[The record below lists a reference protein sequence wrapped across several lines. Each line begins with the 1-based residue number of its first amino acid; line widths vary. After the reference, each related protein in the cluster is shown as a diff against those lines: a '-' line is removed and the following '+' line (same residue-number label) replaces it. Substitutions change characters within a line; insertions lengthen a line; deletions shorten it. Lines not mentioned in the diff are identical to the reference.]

1 MTSKSSGSRKALI
14 IMANYTFLNKDTK
27 KEFDID
33 MPISQLDTYKAE
45 NPNLEQ
51 LIKRAPAIADPSRL
65 GLHKPDAG
73 FRDVLK
79 RVKKASGRSNK
90 INTW

>member
-1 MTSKSSGSRKALI
+1 
-14 IMANYTFLNKDTK
+14 MANYTFLDTRSN

-33 MPISQLDTYKAE
+33 MPISELDTYKAQ
-45 NPNLEQ
+45 NPHLEQ
-51 LIKRAPAIADPSRL
+51 IISRAPALADPSRL
-65 GLHKPDAG
+65 GLRKPDGG

-79 RVKKASGRSNK
+79 RIKKASGRSNK

>member
-1 MTSKSSGSRKALI
+1 
-14 IMANYTFLNKDTK
+14 MANYSFRDTK
-27 KEFDID
+27 TNKEFEVD
-33 MPISQLDTYKAE
+33 MPISQLDAYKAE

-51 LIKRAPAIADPSRL
+51 FISRAPALADPTRL

>member
-1 MTSKSSGSRKALI
+1 
-14 IMANYTFLNKDTK
+14 MANYTFYDTKKK

-33 MPISQLDTYKAE
+33 MPISELDAYKAN
-45 NPNLEQ
+45 NPHLQ
-51 LIKRAPAIADPSRL
+51 QRIKTAPAIADPTRL
-65 GLHKPDAG
+65 GLRKPDAG

-79 RVKKASGRSNK
+79 RVKKASRRKNT

>member
-1 MTSKSSGSRKALI
+1 
-14 IMANYTFLNKDTK
+14 MANYTFLNLETNE
-27 KEFDID
+27 EFDID
-33 MPISQLDTYKAE
+33 MPMSQLDTYKAE

-51 LIKRAPAIADPSRL
+51 IIKRAPAIADPSRL
-65 GLHKPDAG
+65 GLRKPDAG

-79 RVKKASGRSNK
+79 RVKKASGRNNT

>member
-1 MTSKSSGSRKALI
+1 MTSRSSGSRKAL
-14 IMANYTFLNKDTK
+14 MANYTFRNKDTK

-51 LIKRAPAIADPSRL
+51 LIKRAPAIADPARL

>member
-1 MTSKSSGSRKALI
+1 MP
-14 IMANYTFLNKDTK
+14 NYTFYNRRL
-27 KEFDID
+27 KEEVIVS
-33 MPISQLDTYKAE
+33 MPIADLDNFINI
-45 NPNLEQ
+45 NPHLEQ
-51 LIKRAPAIADPSRL
+51 VVTAPALADPTRL
-65 GLHKPDAG
+65 GLHKPDNG

>member
-1 MTSKSSGSRKALI
+1 
-14 IMANYTFLNKDTK
+14 MANYSFRNKDTNE
-27 KEFDID
+27 EFEID
-33 MPISQLDTYKAE
+33 MPISQLDAFKAE

-51 LIKRAPAIADPSRL
+51 FISRAPALADPSRL
-65 GLHKPDAG
+65 GLRKPDAG